1 MGNGLSPRQI
11 LLILRL
17 RWPVVVSIFL
27 LILAAAFLVSMRM
40 PKKYTAETSLLLDVR
55 ADPLVAT
62 LMPSIAS
69 REFLGTQVEII
80 QSDRLAGRVV
90 KMLGLTEGPAAVA
103 RWRQATQGRVPIE
116 TFYGSML
123 RGGLTVT
130 PARGTNL
137 IDISFTGS
145 DPRFVAEVANA
156 FARAYIEFSVE
167 LRLEPTR
174 QYGTFFDERQKV
186 LRAQFE
192 EAQRKLSTFQ
202 RERGIVATD
211 ERVDV
216 ESSKLNAIMSQLAS
230 AQAELAD
237 TSSRQRN
244 TGTETSPD
252 VQSSTVVQGLK
263 SELARAETK
272 LSEISSIVGSQ
283 HPQRLQLE
291 AQIATLNQQIATE
304 MRRVSGVTATV
315 NRVTTQKI
323 SQLNADLENQKRV
336 VLSLRAQRDEMALLQ
351 RDLETAQRAYEAV
364 ATRRSQV
371 SLESQADQASAR
383 VLTPAVEPL
392 SHSAPNIPKN
402 MMAAVAI
409 GLLLAIGAALGWE
422 LIDRRVRSTDDLAIV
437 EGVPVLGV
445 ISPRADRGRGPR
457 AHYRA
462 GGPLALG
469 RAPMKPQ
476 LTLDE
481 GT

>member
-1 MGNGLSPRQI
+1 MGNGLDLRQV

-17 RWPVVVSIFL
+17 RWPLVLALFTLVMLVALGVSL
-27 LILAAAFLVSMRM
+27 KM

-90 KMLGLTEGPAAVA
+90 RMLGMTEGPAAVEQ
-103 RWRQATQGRVPIE
+103 WRQATQGRVPIE
-116 TFYGSML
+116 TYYGSML
-123 RGGLTVT
+123 RVGLSVV
-130 PARGTNL
+130 PARNTNL

-145 DPRFVAEVANA
+145 DPKFVAAVANA
-156 FARAYIEFSVE
+156 FARAYMEFSVE
-167 LRLEPTR
+167 LRIEPSR
-174 QYGTFFDERQKV
+174 QYGSFFDERLKS
-186 LRAQFE
+186 LRTQFE
-192 EAQRKLSTFQ
+192 EAQRKLSSFQ
-202 RERGIVATD
+202 RDRGIVAT
-211 ERVDV
+211 ERVDL
-216 ESSKLNAIMSQLAS
+216 ESARLATIMSQLAA

-252 VQSSTVVQGLK
+252 VQSSSVVQGLK

-272 LSEISSIVGSQ
+272 LSEISSIIGSN
-283 HPQRLQLE
+283 HPQRVQLE
-291 AQIATLNQQIATE
+291 AQIAELKQQINSE

-315 NRVTTQKI
+315 NRVTGQKI
-323 SQLNADLENQKRV
+323 AELAAMAEAQKRT
-336 VLSLRAQRDEMALLQ
+336 VLSLRAQFDEMALLE
-351 RDLETAQRAYEAV
+351 RDVETAQRAFDAV
-364 ATRRSQV
+364 ANRRSQV

-392 SHSAPNIPKN
+392 AHSSPNIQKN
-402 MMAAVAI
+402 MLAAAAL

-422 LIDRRVRSTDDLAIV
+422 LLDRRVRSTADLAIV
-437 EGVPVLGV
+437 EGIPVLGV
-445 ISPRADRGRGPR
+445 VSTWADRGRHGPHR
-457 AHYRA
+457 PR
-462 GGPLALG
+462 GPLNLTRQG
-469 RAPMKPQ
+469 KNIQPQ

-481 GT
+481 GS